1 MKFSIKAFTLLL
13 GLIIAVPA
21 FAASPT
27 NVFATC
33 LVDNLNGKER
43 KSLAKWIY
51 LAMAA
56 HPEIKPLSSASEA
69 DIQKSDKYIGKLI
82 TKLLTVDCPNEL
94 NTASKSNPR
103 ALQNGFGL
111 VGKVAMQELMSNKNV
126 TKALTN
132 YIKYADLD
140 KIKKITRQK

>member
-1 MKFSIKAFTLLL
+1 MKFSIKAFTLLI
-13 GLIIAVPA
+13 GLIIAAPA

-82 TKLLTVDCPNEL
+82 TKLLTVDCPSEL